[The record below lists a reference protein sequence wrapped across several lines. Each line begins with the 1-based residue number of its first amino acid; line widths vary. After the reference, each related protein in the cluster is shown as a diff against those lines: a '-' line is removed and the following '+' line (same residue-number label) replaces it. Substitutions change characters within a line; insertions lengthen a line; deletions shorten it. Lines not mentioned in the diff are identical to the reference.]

1 MSEQV
6 RGCHHCIGTGVTVTD
21 LVFKFIENHVHSNE
35 RISPG
40 DVSEL
45 RRRFLD
51 SFTHGYDFF
60 ETIHRKCMNA
70 SKSANAQAL
79 SRDNILPSLLLYCGR
94 GAAEAAFKL
103 ELASCGD
110 VWLDDFFAGFAK
122 YVGTHVYKNAEAE
135 LVKVFVGSAGKHKSN
150 LTVEKLLREAKAQ
163 EILSRCVEAFTDQGT
178 RQAMA
183 EPISVAVNN
192 HIAML
197 RHIIGANQAKTTEDD
212 IRFFLEKLPSEVRL
226 AIKANRSS
234 AV

>member
-1 MSEQV
+1 MTEQV

-21 LVFKFIENHVHSNE
+21 LVFKFLENHVQSSE
-35 RISPG
+35 QISPG

-70 SKSANAQAL
+70 SKSATAHAL
-79 SRDNILPSLLLYCGR
+79 SRDNILPSLLLHCGR
-94 GAAEAAFKL
+94 EAAEAAFKL

-122 YVGTHVYKNAEAE
+122 YICSHVYKNAEAE
-135 LVKVFVGSAGKHKSN
+135 LIKVFVGSAGRHKSN
-150 LTVEKLLREAKAQ
+150 LTIEKLLQEPKAQ
-163 EILSRCVEAFTDQGT
+163 ETLSRCVEAFTEQST

-197 RHIIGANQAKTTEDD
+197 RHITGANQAKTTEDD
-212 IRFFLEKLPSEVRL
+212 VRFFLEKLPQDVKL
-226 AIKANRSS
+226 AIRAIRSGD
-234 AV
+234 V